1 MGSSRENRSSSW
13 NSFSFHT
20 PPTPISSTES
30 SRNHPSGAN
39 EIIQTAANNMVQSSP
54 LSIPLNNHPFP
65 SAPPQLMLCNPY
77 VLPPYASS
85 IPNLDVPGI
94 PGLASPPAPNST
106 SSTLPPSSN
115 SASIVEALADS
126 SILPSLLHVF
136 SDDVLEQALALLREK
151 RIAAK
156 KDNAHS
162 MAQAKSQA
170 VARLWT
176 VEQYNDHIRKL
187 EERVKIHRENLDA
200 LNQREVELELVL
212 QLSRAAAAKR
222 EEHRAAGSVK
232 VILSV
237 LRKNTTAALH
247 IKTRKQKRPTKRSRP
262 PSSSSSISIPSSG
275 TQEQQHML
283 KNRTPPHASP
293 AALVPSGTMIS
304 VGIVEPTRLMQL
316 KKEFILRIP
325 DDEQATLFDE
335 LSGFFNP
342 VQGVEKKHAG

>member
-1 MGSSRENRSSSW
+1 
-13 NSFSFHT
+13 
-20 PPTPISSTES
+20 
-30 SRNHPSGAN
+30 
-39 EIIQTAANNMVQSSP
+39 
-54 LSIPLNNHPFP
+54 
-65 SAPPQLMLCNPY
+65 MLCNPY

-232 VILSV
+232 
-237 LRKNTTAALH
+237 NTTAALH

-304 VGIVEPTRLMQL
+304 VGIVEPTRLMQ
-316 KKEFILRIP
+316 
-325 DDEQATLFDE
+325 
-335 LSGFFNP
+335 GFFNP